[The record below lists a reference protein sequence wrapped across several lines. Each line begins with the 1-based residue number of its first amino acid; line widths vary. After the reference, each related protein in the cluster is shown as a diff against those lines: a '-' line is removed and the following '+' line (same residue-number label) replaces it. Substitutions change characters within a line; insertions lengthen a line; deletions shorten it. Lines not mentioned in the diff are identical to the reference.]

1 MKKFSEI
8 AKDDIHLVISKLE
21 TASKD
26 LGIKNPLIK
35 NMEENMAESTFQ
47 PPELYL
53 DIVKNGSARILASWD
68 IIEETR
74 QNEDESTY
82 TMYVFEEKVI
92 WWSLPLTYT
101 NGESTITIDATSRES
116 VEAYIAANATDIM
129 GYAQQAK
136 ISW

>member
-1 MKKFSEI
+1 MS
-8 AKDDIHLVISKLE
+8 
-21 TASKD
+21 
-26 LGIKNPLIK
+26 
-35 NMEENMAESTFQ
+35 ESTYQ
-47 PPELYL
+47 PSELYL
-53 DIVKNGSARILASWD
+53 DMVKNGSARIIASWN
-68 IIEETR
+68 ITEEIRT
-74 QNEDESTY
+74 NEDESTY

-92 WWSLPLTYT
+92 WWSLPLAYT